1 RNLHASAAL
10 IVNEAVIPAFDR
22 IAAEPS
28 RGQRQ
33 PPVCAMISQRHR
45 LARFGAVE
53 DNVLAE
59 DRAAKRN
66 ASDLVAPGPH
76 IPLITQEHWIPPCVG
91 RALARQASHRSFA
104 GRGGGPHHNECRQ
117 RTRAVAAPASPAVL

>member
-1 RNLHASAAL
+1 MKPQFGSASRGKLIALDDGIGLHADVARRFLARNLHASAAL

-33 PPVCAMISQRHR
+33 PPVCAMICQRHR
-45 LARFGAVE
+45 LARFGTVE

-76 IPLITQEHWIPPCVG
+76 IPLITQEH
-91 RALARQASHRSFA
+91 
-104 GRGGGPHHNECRQ
+104 
-117 RTRAVAAPASPAVL
+117 